1 MTTKSARKNLT
12 MKQKSLIY
20 EAMIKKFFLDVGRW
34 ILIVGISYIIIG
46 PLITIISKSFMSVDD
61 VYSPLVFIIPM
72 DPTLEN
78 IKSALLNTEYF
89 GTLFNTMTFVIILMI
104 LQIIVS
110 AIVGYGFARYE
121 FPFKN
126 LLFGGVILTIVV
138 PTHTIM
144 VPLYTQF
151 RYFDVFGI
159 MNLVT
164 GSSVSLIG
172 GKWPIMIMTVF
183 GNGLRTGLYIYI
195 FRQFFRGLPKAIE
208 EAALIDGAGVFRT
221 FFKIML
227 PNATPSIVTVLLF
240 SLVWQYND
248 TFYASLFMPNADLI
262 SLKLTTLAGY
272 LSTIGEIYDPNHV
285 DLIVN
290 AGVLFSILPVIL
302 IYIFLQRYFVEGIER
317 SGIVG

>member
-12 MKQKSLIY
+12 MKQKALIY

-302 IYIFLQRYFVEGIER
+302 IYIFLQRYFVEGVER

>member
-12 MKQKSLIY
+12 MKQKALIY

-164 GSSVSLIG
+164 GTSVSLIG

-302 IYIFLQRYFVEGIER
+302 IYIFLQRYFVEGVER